1 MKENKEYIK
10 AGWHKIKDWVTP
22 DGTGHVASSAS
33 LKAGD
38 FKTKSAGL
46 FNVFTTV
53 TFSAAD
59 NGAFK
64 TKVLINNQHEFS
76 HPGLVSTFQDSSN
89 YNSLSVFGTV
99 RLQPENSLSVHI
111 YSENDTNWA
120 IVGSS
125 ETTFNVEFVGFFGYI
140 PGFSA
145 YLSTEVTTNGSKTQI
160 NRWKDY
166 GLPGIFR
173 SRTGFSSDLGTF
185 ASICNAIYQLSANVA
200 ITNNAPGTFYLAIE
214 INNID
219 TGSKIIHQEE
229 RRHSTF
235 SLFVSLSLHLKPGDT
250 ATLQVSGTSSFRVEK
265 ESSFSG
271 ILINTGGTIP
281 GKSQCD
287 VIIIMFCFEP
297 YQLP

>member
-1 MKENKEYIK
+1 MRENKEYTK
-10 AGWHKIKDWVTP
+10 AGWHKITDWVTP

-33 LKAGD
+33 LNNGD
-38 FKTKSAGL
+38 FKTESAGL

-64 TKVLINNQHEFS
+64 AKILINNQHEMS

-89 YNSLSVFGTV
+89 FNSLSVFGTV
-99 RLQPENSLSVHI
+99 RLQPENSLSVHV
-111 YSENDTNWA
+111 YSENDTNWVT
-120 IVGSS
+120 VGSS
-125 ETTFNVEFVGFFGYI
+125 ETIFSVEFVGLFGYI

-145 YLSTEVTTNGSKTQI
+145 YLSREVVSNGSKTQI

-173 SRTGFSSDLGTF
+173 SGTGFSSDLGKF
-185 ASICNAIYQLSANVA
+185 ASICNAIYQLSAVVA
-200 ITNNAPGTFYLAIE
+200 ITNKAPGTFYLAIE

-229 RRHSTF
+229 RSESTF
-235 SLFVSLSLHLKPGDT
+235 SLFLSLSLHLKPGDT
-250 ATLQVSGTSSFRVEK
+250 ATLHVSGTSPFTVGT

-271 ILINTGGTIP
+271 VLINTGGTIP
-281 GKSQCD
+281 GIFLFFFHLFLSRKG
-287 VIIIMFCFEP
+287 
-297 YQLP
+297 